1 MHSAFPLRGLG
12 APDAR
17 DGRVGRAGTHVGAHE
32 IKRTPNLGVRTRGS
46 YVQPTIVVCFQKIEL
61 PEAFPFCG
69 MRG

>member
-1 MHSAFPLRGLG
+1 MPLRGVG
-12 APDAR
+12 ALDAH
-17 DGRVGRAGTHVGAHE
+17 DGRVGPAGTRVGAHE

-61 PEAFPFCG
+61 AEAFPFWG